1 MSVNINFIAR
11 AVLTERDDLTIAD
24 LKEKLSNATDISIHD
39 FGMRGK
45 AIGGEWSVAS
55 DDMKLKDF
63 VSPNL
68 SMITSTP
75 DSKQAVIKLRE
86 LQDMVKRDDDPSA
99 FKVYGCDGWVM
110 TKDGI
115 MQAPSTSTDA
125 VFIASYGNDD
135 GNAGY
140 ACTTSTALPSSS
152 AEAPEPVQIDR
163 LTQLRLE
170 NEALRLV
177 VKSGITLE
185 LPDTPEDF
193 DASIVSMQKAVFKM
207 KVHRGLHEEGCKL
220 CVATYNLQCFTKVV
234 PETGLT
240 VLQFKKQA
248 LKELVGI
255 TPTKP
260 DDKFDFVCIPYLR
273 DGAGFTE
280 FPDNSVVLNNNRVQ
294 VFNALVRADRWVM
307 KITPVVAPAPEVVAP
322 APEVVVPAP
331 EVEAEPQS
339 PRTDVEDGD
348 LIVQIM
354 TLSDIYPDLV
364 ENAMNFLE
372 YIHDATDFKEDCLIK
387 IRVFETK
394 DKHVFDLDVPITLTV
409 DETKVAIV
417 NHIRDILTKKGETPA
432 ENMITAN
439 DFSILHMGR
448 AVLGLTT
455 LEWCIDTE
463 ENETGTLPNALK
475 FVIDLRLNAG
485 GKRGRIENTEVEEK
499 HDDPHFIKCLITTFK
514 NPWGLQEWENMAKS
528 PIVSIETLEEMRE
541 ACQTAGSAEFKSQK
555 VLECINYIREL
566 KAMGVVQK

>member
-1 MSVNINFIAR
+1 M
-11 AVLTERDDLTIAD
+11 
-24 LKEKLSNATDISIHD
+24 
-39 FGMRGK
+39 
-45 AIGGEWSVAS
+45 
-55 DDMKLKDF
+55 
-63 VSPNL
+63 
-68 SMITSTP
+68 
-75 DSKQAVIKLRE
+75 
-86 LQDMVKRDDDPSA
+86 
-99 FKVYGCDGWVM
+99 
-110 TKDGI
+110 
-115 MQAPSTSTDA
+115 
-125 VFIASYGNDD
+125 
-135 GNAGY
+135 
-140 ACTTSTALPSSS
+140 ALPSSS
-152 AEAPEPVQIDR
+152 TEAPEPVQIDR

-207 KVHRGLHEEGCKL
+207 KIHHGLLHVVGCKL

-234 PETGLT
+234 PDFGLT

-248 LKELVGI
+248 LKELMGI

-260 DDKFDFVCIPYLR
+260 DDKFDFVCIPYLQSKT
-273 DGAGFTE
+273 GLLE
-280 FPDNSVVLNNNRVQ
+280 FPDNCVVLNNNRVQ
-294 VFNALVRADRWVM
+294 VFTALERGDRWVM
-307 KITPVVAPAPEVVAP
+307 KITPVVAPLPEVVAP
-322 APEVVVPAP
+322 VPEVVAPVP
-331 EVEAEPQS
+331 EVEGEPQS
-339 PRTDVEDGD
+339 PRTDVEDEQLND
-348 LIVQIM
+348 QIM
-354 TLSDIYPDLV
+354 ALSDIYPELA
-364 ENAMNFLE
+364 ESALNFEE

-417 NHIRDILTKKGETPA
+417 NRIRDIFTKKGETPA

-463 ENETGTLPNALK
+463 ENETGTLPSALK

-541 ACQTAGSAEFKSQK
+541 ACQTAGSAEFKWQK